1 MRNIQ
6 IICFI
11 NKDKIKKL
19 KEIILDKLKE
29 NNNLKNF
36 ISYLKKYLFKL
47 KESFYNYEDF
57 LNYKGNN
64 NLDIMNKIYFTN
76 NIVENINLK
85 LITIYQKKLQII

>member
-29 NNNLKNF
+29 NNNLKNL
-36 ISYLKKYLFKL
+36 ISY
-47 KESFYNYEDF
+47 
-57 LNYKGNN
+57 
-64 NLDIMNKIYFTN
+64 
-76 NIVENINLK
+76 
-85 LITIYQKKLQII
+85 